1 MNEISSLPSLTDLLS
16 QNPNLRPSSLEDFAS
31 SNEMG
36 SGIGDALRTADPA
49 ATSPAMAIPGAS
61 TVSAPDAAG
70 TRFTGAPAADRVTA
84 PGFAQMFERFVKG
97 VDVKKKVA
105 AHEVQDL
112 ILGKSDNIH
121 EAMVKVQE
129 AGVAFNLMIQVRNKL
144 VESYK
149 ELMRMRV

>member
-1 MNEISSLPSLTDLLS
+1 MNEIASLPSLTDLLN
-16 QNPNLRPSSLEDFAS
+16 QNPNLRPASLEQFGS
-31 SNEMG
+31 TNGVGTEMG
-36 SGIGDALRTADPA
+36 QGLRASQPSA
-49 ATSPAMAIPGAS
+49 ISAVSPTGP
-61 TVSAPDAAG
+61 TVEAPSAPG
-70 TRFTGAPAADRVTA
+70 VGAPAVDRVTA

-97 VDVKKKVA
+97 VDHKKKVA
-105 AHEVQDL
+105 KNEVQDL

-149 ELMRMRV
+149 ELLRMRV